1 MMLSGIPVN
10 LVTGRDG
17 AAKSGVLSDMLE
29 RRPAGARWA
38 VLINHAGTKPLPA
51 CSDGIYFSEVTQG
64 CVCCTAQ
71 LPLRVGLTRLLRET
85 EPERLFIQAPAHAHT
100 ADIVRLLTDQWLAP
114 VLSLRATVHVI
125 AGAAVRRD
133 LLDDALAAQLAAAQV
148 VAIDVEDLDEAALGD
163 VEWQLSELPTSPKV
177 IRWQAGC
184 LGLELLDLPGRFF
197 PGLRFQVGEPKPK
210 R

>member
-1 MMLSGIPVN
+1 
-10 LVTGRDG
+10 
-17 AAKSGVLSDMLE
+17 
-29 RRPAGARWA
+29 
-38 VLINHAGTKPLPA
+38 
-51 CSDGIYFSEVTQG
+51 
-64 CVCCTAQ
+64 
-71 LPLRVGLTRLLRET
+71 
-85 EPERLFIQAPAHAHT
+85 
-100 ADIVRLLTDQWLAP
+100 VRLLTDQWLAP

-125 AGAAVRRD
+125 AAAAVRRD